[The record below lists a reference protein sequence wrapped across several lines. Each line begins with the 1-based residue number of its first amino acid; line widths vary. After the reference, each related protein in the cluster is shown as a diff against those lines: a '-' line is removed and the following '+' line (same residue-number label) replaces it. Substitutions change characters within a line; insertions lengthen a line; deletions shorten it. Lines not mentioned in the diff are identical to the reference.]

1 MCHSNTKPCS
11 LSTNTIGVKL
21 KEFEQELKHWPVC
34 LVWSLQYEV
43 YWQKLKSWLPQAQ
56 LLSKL
61 FKHALIQFPVDAEKS
76 SQYVVVE
83 QATFVDEPQIQLDFV
98 VNEHSVKHSP
108 Y

>member
-1 MCHSNTKPCS
+1 M
-11 LSTNTIGVKL
+11 
-21 KEFEQELKHWPVC
+21 
-34 LVWSLQYEV
+34 
-43 YWQKLKSWLPQAQ
+43 Q

-61 FKHALIQFPVDAEKS
+61 FRHALIQFPVDAEKS